1 MSEREHNENLWSI
14 FTHAELEQ
22 LLDPEFRKANGLPAE
37 DPPPELPSMSDISPP
52 GKAAPAAG
60 HGATVGD
67 VSPPLDHN
75 VAAAPAAPTAE
86 HPGHGESLGDVL
98 PPPDNGE
105 VAAAAPAAD
114 PPGHGE

>member
-14 FTHAELEQ
+14 YTRAESEQ

-37 DPPPELPSMSDISPP
+37 GPPPELPSMCDVSPP
-52 GKAAPAAG
+52 LGKAAPASG
-60 HGATVGD
+60 HGAMAGA

-75 VAAAPAAPTAE
+75 VAAAPAAPTAA
-86 HPGHGESLGDVL
+86 HPGHGDVT
-98 PPPDNGE
+98 PPLDNRK

-114 PPGHGE
+114 LTKHGE